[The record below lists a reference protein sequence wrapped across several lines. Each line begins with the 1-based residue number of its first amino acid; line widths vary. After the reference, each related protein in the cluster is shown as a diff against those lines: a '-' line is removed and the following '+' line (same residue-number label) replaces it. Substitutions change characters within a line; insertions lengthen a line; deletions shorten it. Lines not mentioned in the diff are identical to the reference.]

1 MNAHRNRLANSDAA
15 AAVGRPVFGG
25 MNSRGIVNVLLV
37 TAIFMTFTTLALG
50 GTSIYFISEYNKAK
64 TTVDQQ
70 KADAAAAARE
80 EQKQA
85 DEAEFVQRQKEPNRN
100 YSAPLVL
107 GALNISY
114 PRNWNLYAEEKPE
127 AGLQLNLFWNPDLV
141 QSENTYDGTYALR
154 AILEKTVY
162 NLAVAKRQSAVEKGE
177 LTAEPITVSGIN
189 GTRYRGRV
197 AENHTGILVI
207 LPIRDKT
214 LSIWTESIDYTNDFN
229 TIIERLAVSP

>member
-1 MNAHRNRLANSDAA
+1 MNPAAQRGAAN
-15 AAVGRPVFGG
+15 
-25 MNSRGIVNVLLV
+25 ILLV
-37 TAIFMTFTTLALG
+37 TAAFMTITTLALG
-50 GTSIYFISEYNKAK
+50 GTSIYFISEYNQAK

-70 KADAAAAARE
+70 KAEAAATARD

-85 DEAEFVQRQKEPNRN
+85 DEADFVQRQKEPYRS
-100 YSAPLVL
+100 YSAPLVF
-107 GALNISY
+107 GALTIAY
-114 PRNWNLYAEEKPE
+114 PRNWNLYAEERAE
-127 AGLQLNLFWNPDLV
+127 AGQQLNLFWNPDLV
-141 QSENTYDGTYALR
+141 QSEDTYDGTYSLR
-154 AILEKTVY
+154 TLLERTVY
-162 NLAVAKRQSAVEKGE
+162 TAAIAKRQSAVEKGE

-214 LSIWTESIDYTNDFN
+214 LSLWTESTDYANDFN